1 MVRSTMPELKEVR
14 CSSLHR
20 FMTCVDHL
28 KLNLRELQGESE
40 PAREGTAVGEYL
52 SEMIR
57 QRTDQPV
64 FGVDA
69 SNGYFVNEDMKF
81 YARDTYRNVLEAA
94 QGNPIETEERID
106 WVADSCTIRGQFDI
120 SFVTGGRMENG
131 FRVGATLHIE
141 DLKYGWGIVEAKD
154 NWQLLGYAIG
164 QHKRLLE
171 KGIYIDN
178 VVLRIHQPRPYHAEG
193 PIRTWVIT
201 KDELLGYYHQVVAQV
216 RAYYSGGALVTGSG
230 CKYCDAAAACPAL
243 NKAFHQAV
251 DIVLRDYEEKELT
264 NEDVSKLIAIIERA
278 EEVIEIK
285 STSVKQLA
293 MSRLQNNQVIPG
305 YGMVQKFGDRAWKPG
320 ITAETIKMMTGV
332 DITKTDMMSPA
343 QAEKAGL
350 NKKMVA
356 QIAVKPPKGFEI
368 KKVNINEQADKLFNK

>member
-1 MVRSTMPELKEVR
+1 MLSPTMPELKEIR

-28 KLNLRELQGESE
+28 KLHLREAQGESE

-57 QRTDQPV
+57 QRTETPN
-64 FGVDA
+64 FGVNA
-69 SNGYFVNEDMKF
+69 TNGYFVNDDMKF
-81 YARDTYRNVLEAA
+81 YARETYRNVLESA
-94 QGNPIETEERID
+94 QGNEITTEERID
-106 WVADSCTIRGQFDI
+106 WMADSTKIRGSYDI
-120 SFVTGGRMENG
+120 SFV
-131 FRVGATLHIE
+131 VGSTLHIE

-171 KGIYIDN
+171 KGVYIDTI
-178 VVLRIHQPRPYHAEG
+178 VMRIHQPRPYHPEG
-193 PIRTWVIT
+193 PIRTWTIT
-201 KDELLGYYHQVVAQV
+201 LDEMFGYYHQVVGQV
-216 RAYYSGGALVTGSG
+216 RSYYNGGALVTGSA

-251 DIVLRDYEEKELT
+251 DIVTRDYEEKELT
-264 NEDVSKLIAIIERA
+264 NDDVAKLIAIIERA
-278 EEVIEIK
+278 EDIIEIK
-285 STSVKQLA
+285 STSIKQLA

-332 DITKTDMMSPA
+332 DITKVDMMSPA

>member
-1 MVRSTMPELKEVR
+1 
-14 CSSLHR
+14 
-20 FMTCVDHL
+20 MTCVDHL
-28 KLNLRELQGESE
+28 KLNLREIQGESE

-57 QRTDQPV
+57 QGTETPV
-64 FGVDA
+64 FGVNA
-69 SNGYFVNEDMKF
+69 TNGYFVNEDMKF
-81 YARDTYRNVLEAA
+81 YARETYRDLLKSAE
-94 QGNPIETEERID
+94 GNPIKTEERID
-106 WVADSCTIRGQFDI
+106 WYADSVTIRGQYDA
-120 SFVTGGRMENG
+120 SFVVGGRAEG
-131 FRVGATLHIE
+131 PHRVGATLHVE

-164 QHKRLLE
+164 EHKRLLSQ
-171 KGIYIDN
+171 GIYIDTI
-178 VVLRIHQPRPYHAEG
+178 VMRIHQPRPYHPEG
-193 PIRTWVIT
+193 PIRTWTIT
-201 KDELLGYYHQVVAQV
+201 LDEMFGYYHQVVSQV
-216 RAYYSGGALVTGSG
+216 RAYYAGGALVTGSA

-251 DIVLRDYEEKELT
+251 DIVTRDYEEKELT
-264 NEDVSKLIAIIERA
+264 NDDIAKLIAIIDRA